1 MKLES
6 RTKVDEEH
14 AVAATFANQD
24 EEFDAADALANHDGE
39 LDTAITLIAIKTRVN
54 VGLAQ
59 EEQHVQVDRREVP
72 NREGCQDKKEHC
84 VQAYH

>member
-1 MKLES
+1 VKLES
-6 RTKVDEEH
+6 RTTVDEEH

-39 LDTAITLIAIKTRVN
+39 LDIAINPVAIKTRVN

-59 EEQHVQVDRREVP
+59 EEQRVQVDRQETP
-72 NREGCQDKKEHC
+72 HREGCQDKKEHC
-84 VQAYH
+84 IQAYH

>member
-6 RTKVDEEH
+6 RTTIDEEH
-14 AVAATFANQD
+14 AIAATFANQD
-24 EEFDAADALANHDGE
+24 VEFDAADALPNHDGE
-39 LDTAITLIAIKTRVN
+39 LDIAINPVAIKTRVN

-59 EEQHVQVDRREVP
+59 EDQRAQVDRQETP
-72 NREGCQDKKEHC
+72 HREGCQDKEEHR

>member
-24 EEFDAADALANHDGE
+24 EEFDAPDALANHDGE
-39 LDTAITLIAIKTRVN
+39 LDVAINPVAIKTRVN

-59 EEQHVQVDRREVP
+59 EEQRVQVDRREVP